1 MNTAVQSCPASA
13 SCRRARRCM
22 YAASLLQ
29 GMVFYGPIATLYR
42 QARGISIFQI
52 SIIESVCLIL
62 AICLEIP
69 WGIVADRIGY
79 KRTLVI
85 CAFLGV
91 LSKLI
96 FWRADTFGM
105 FLAERIVLAVV
116 LAGTSGVDA
125 AYLVTFIP
133 EGQRHAVFGR
143 YEALGTVGL
152 LGASIVYSLFVKN
165 RYELAGL
172 LTVCSYACAAVFV
185 AIAPKDIRASS
196 AGFRLKLHA
205 KERVASIGT
214 ITSSLKSFLPVLFAT
229 SLLAA
234 TNQTVGVFLV
244 QLRYVQVGM
253 MSRSI
258 GIAYL
263 LLTSSG
269 IVGAWSSNRIASRT
283 GGKRLLVGTA
293 FMATAS
299 CLLMSSGTAGSI
311 FVVVAVCG
319 LRLSASMQV
328 PLRMAIENRVVPYDS
343 RASALSV
350 FAVFRNIVEICVS
363 LIFGAM
369 AERDVRYALV
379 AGALC
384 CALSALLL
392 LCVQH
397 MDCKYD
403 ICCK

>member
-1 MNTAVQSCPASA
+1 
-13 SCRRARRCM
+13 M

-143 YEALGTVGL
+143 YEALGTVGQLGCFDRIFLVREGPVRTRRIADRL
-152 LGASIVYSLFVKN
+152 LVCLRRSIRRHRSEGHPCFVRGFSPEVACQGAGCIDRN
-165 RYELAGL
+165 
-172 LTVCSYACAAVFV
+172 
-185 AIAPKDIRASS
+185 
-196 AGFRLKLHA
+196 
-205 KERVASIGT
+205 

-229 SLLAA
+229 SLLCR
-234 TNQTVGVFLV
+234 NESDSRSIPRSSYG
-244 QLRYVQVGM
+244 
-253 MSRSI
+253 MSRS
-258 GIAYL
+258 G
-263 LLTSSG
+263 
-269 IVGAWSSNRIASRT
+269 
-283 GGKRLLVGTA
+283 
-293 FMATAS
+293 
-299 CLLMSSGTAGSI
+299 
-311 FVVVAVCG
+311 
-319 LRLSASMQV
+319 
-328 PLRMAIENRVVPYDS
+328 
-343 RASALSV
+343 
-350 FAVFRNIVEICVS
+350 
-363 LIFGAM
+363 
-369 AERDVRYALV
+369 
-379 AGALC
+379 
-384 CALSALLL
+384 
-392 LCVQH
+392 
-397 MDCKYD
+397 
-403 ICCK
+403 